1 MNFATAF
8 LEAGATIATNF
19 GTVLLNAVNAIGSLI
34 YTVGSS
40 GQIELTIVGV
50 GLAMALGI
58 GAVYLIFR
66 MVRGLIKQNDRG

>member
-8 LEAGATIATNF
+8 LGAGATIATEF
-19 GTVLLNAVNAIGSLI
+19 GTVLLNAVNSIGSLI
-34 YTVGSS
+34 YTVGT
-40 GQIELTIVGV
+40 GGDVELTIVGV

-66 MVRGLIKQNDRG
+66 LVRGLIKQNDRG